1 MIIPSS
7 LLSSSSSYYDFNAK
21 ACETVSSI
29 LPVLLFSSA
38 DDSSPSSVVDFDN
51 SVANA
56 NKMSR
61 TGMMTNVMLIDKHR
75 NRFRHLVPKHG
86 A

>member
-7 LLSSSSSYYDFNAK
+7 LPSSSSSYYDFNAK

-29 LPVLLFSSA
+29 LAVLLFSSA
-38 DDSSPSSVVDFDN
+38 DVTSSSSFVDFDS
-51 SVANA
+51 SVAKA

-61 TGMMTNVMLIDKHR
+61 TGMMKNVMLIDKHR